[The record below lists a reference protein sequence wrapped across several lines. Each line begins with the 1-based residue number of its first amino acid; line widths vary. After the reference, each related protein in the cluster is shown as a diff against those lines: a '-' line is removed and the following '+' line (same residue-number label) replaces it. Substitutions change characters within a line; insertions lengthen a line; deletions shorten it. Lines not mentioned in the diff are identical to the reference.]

1 MKISVLGTGN
11 MGSALAKALK
21 RTQHNIFLRG
31 ATEGSISCQN
41 LCRTLS
47 LKEAKSND
55 LMDSDIIFLAIP
67 SKAITSATEQLQ
79 GFSGIII
86 SVIGFDN
93 YLNTENGNPRSASET
108 VSDLIPTASVVHG
121 YTWMSSGMV
130 EHPSKQV
137 ATSVV
142 HCSDD
147 RTALL
152 KVCELTKEMGF
163 QPIRAGRLFNAR
175 FAEAAGFLWGAIAI
189 EESYGWNTFFEVH
202 PENNI

>member
-108 VSDLIPTASVVHG
+108 VSDLIPTASVVH
-121 YTWMSSGMV
+121 
-130 EHPSKQV
+130 
-137 ATSVV
+137 
-142 HCSDD
+142 CSDD

-163 QPIRAGRLFNAR
+163 QTIRAGRLFNAR